1 MLWHWT
7 YWSSCCFPDSAPIRL
22 FWWLLMK
29 LIPFPQFLGLVHVH
43 GTDLFFGS
51 IVLAYRQSPSS
62 ETEARLLWK
71 DCLCLGKLC
80 QQSSMLQNAPVLHSC
95 SAAAALHLYL
105 QGEAR
110 EERFWLAI
118 LDTLSTASR
127 KLICQRDSQTEAF
140 FTFLS
145 VFTTWINSMVFYN
158 TIEQIM
164 RQLCMLARSR
174 RAKKANSQVWHLYY
188 LKEMC

>member
-1 MLWHWT
+1 MT
-7 YWSSCCFPDSAPIRL
+7 INEAY
-22 FWWLLMK
+22 
-29 LIPFPQFLGLVHVH
+29 PFPTVPGA
-43 GTDLFFGS
+43 GACAWYSPFFGS

-145 VFTTWINSMVFYN
+145 VFTT
-158 TIEQIM
+158 
-164 RQLCMLARSR
+164 
-174 RAKKANSQVWHLYY
+174 
-188 LKEMC
+188 